1 MNHHQKKT
9 ISEAKAIYAF
19 LNEKGIQISGEGSSP
34 EQTKRARLQQ
44 VAYHN
49 TKLLLK
55 NYRNILWQVDC
66 EIDTIAAELNLPLAK
81 LDALLSRVDAAIGM
95 ENKRIERQLDRLSN
109 TRQLIDRINEAL
121 TALQMKPGN
130 GKLLYQLI
138 YLTYIDQDEHR
149 QIDVLEELNISKRH
163 FYRLKEEAINIIS
176 LRLWNVPS
184 EKLDLWLELISL
196 LNQEAG

>member
-95 ENKRIERQLDRLSN
+95 DNKRIERQLDRLSN

-149 QIDVLEELNISKRH
+149 QIDVLEELKISKRH